1 MNADLRLYVC
11 LMCGLMLF
19 GQTAAQE
26 DWTLKKT
33 EGDIRV
39 FVRAQSGTPIKELM
53 IEATLRGRLSSV
65 AALLNDPS
73 TYPLW
78 VYRTSAS
85 RLVERRSPYLMIYYA
100 RTDFPWPLSDRDLYA
115 ISEMRQDP
123 RTGILVSESRL
134 WSEAPP
140 PDPCC
145 VRLPFYYSRWQFTPV
160 GDGLIEVQYR
170 LRSDPGGW
178 LPAWLINMAIEIGPV
193 ATIERLRE
201 MVQRDPW
208 RKARLPHI
216 VQRE

>member
-1 MNADLRLYVC
+1 MKNNLILCAC
-11 LMCGLMLF
+11 LVCGLMLH
-19 GQTAAQE
+19 ALAKAQSE
-26 DWTLKKT
+26 WTLKKT
-33 EGDIRV
+33 AGDIRV
-39 FVRAQSGTPIKELM
+39 FVREQPGTPIKELM

-85 RLVERRSPYLMIYYA
+85 RLVERRSPFLMIYYA

-123 RTGILVSESRL
+123 GTGILVSESRL
-134 WSEAPP
+134 WSEGP

-145 VRLPFYYSRWQFTPV
+145 VRLPFYYSRWQFTPL
-160 GDGLIEVQYR
+160 GNGLIELRYQ

-178 LPAWLINMAIEIGPV
+178 LPAWLINMAIEVGPV

-208 RKARLPHI
+208 RKARMPHI
-216 VQRE
+216 VKVE